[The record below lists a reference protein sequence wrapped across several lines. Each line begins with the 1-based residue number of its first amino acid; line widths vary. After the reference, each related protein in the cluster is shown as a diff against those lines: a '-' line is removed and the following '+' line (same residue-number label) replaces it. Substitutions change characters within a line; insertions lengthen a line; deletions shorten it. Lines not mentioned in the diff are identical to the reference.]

1 MKEANEKTLYQL
13 TDRYEKD
20 SFYVEWNKLPM
31 EVISYL
37 ASEGCLYDILRY
49 STVKESLEEVTVA
62 YFKKV
67 KRFKKGMTTM
77 GFGDIIYG
85 I

>member
-1 MKEANEKTLYQL
+1 MKETSEKTLYQL

-31 EVISYL
+31 EVVSYL

-49 STVKESLEEVTVA
+49 SIAKESLEEVTVA

-77 GFGDIIYG
+77 GSGDIIYG

>member
-20 SFYVEWNKLPM
+20 SFYIEWNKLPM

-37 ASEGCLYDILRY
+37 ASEGCLYDILKY
-49 STVKESLEEVTVA
+49 STAKESLEEVTVA

-67 KRFKKGMTTM
+67 KEFEEGMTTM
-77 GFGDIIYG
+77 ESGEIIYG
-85 I
+85 L